1 MNVEEARDRIAELM
15 GWTRDGTD
23 KFSLPQLKEFV
34 KGKDPKLD
42 EWLAATME
50 SKSHFFGEPLKRR

>member
-1 MNVEEARDRIAELM
+1 MDVEEARDRIAELM
-15 GWTRDGTD
+15 GWTREGTD

-42 EWLAATME
+42 QQLSEIIE
-50 SKSHFFGEPLKRR
+50 SKSHFFGEPIRGR